1 MSVALK
7 GLLINVSGVVQGVGF
22 RWYAR
27 QTADRWGVKGF
38 VRNLYDGSVEI
49 YAEGNE
55 ITLEGFLEEIR
66 VGPSYAHIAGVRSDW
81 TEYQGKYKE
90 FRIEL

>member
-1 MSVALK
+1 MSGALK
-7 GLLINVSGVVQGVGF
+7 GIHITVSGVVQGVGF

-27 QTADRWGVKGF
+27 TTADRWGVRGF

-49 YAEGNE
+49 YAEGDDMA
-55 ITLEGFLEEIR
+55 LDGFLQEIH
-66 VGPSYAHIAGVRSDW
+66 VGPSYAHIAGVQFDW